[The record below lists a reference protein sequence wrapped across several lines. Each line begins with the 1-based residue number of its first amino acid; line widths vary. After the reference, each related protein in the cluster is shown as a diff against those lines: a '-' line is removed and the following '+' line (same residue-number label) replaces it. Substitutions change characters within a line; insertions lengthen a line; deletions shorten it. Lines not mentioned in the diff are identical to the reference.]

1 VQVDNDIDDL
11 IRDAVRRQEEM
22 AVDPDRIRAALP
34 ARAARK
40 ARVKRT
46 RMLVT
51 VAAAASVAVAV
62 AVPTVV
68 LRESADVGV
77 ATSPAAPSSAA
88 PSTGSSGSTT
98 AAPSPGAA
106 TAPLRFKPTW
116 LPPGLTEWQRVVPL
130 TSDHPKVGVA
140 RAWKIT
146 PADEIANLGL
156 NAYTSPQDKVPPA
169 PPILVNPDGTSR
181 GDLPGRSVEINGKPG
196 HYDGGTTITW
206 QVDPETKLMLTAPEL
221 GLSEDDLFRIARSV
235 QPDDTR
241 LHLPLH
247 AGPLHA
253 GSLPGGV
260 STLFATV
267 EGESPDS
274 WEASLFAERTMAAY
288 VSVRYGT
295 IDPGSAAGGEAVTVR
310 GVAARLTKLGDDTST
325 QPGYRTDWLLTADLG
340 DGRWLTVRGGTV
352 LDSPGGPALTRD
364 DILRIAEQVELDPGA
379 DLGWL
384 GD

>member
-62 AVPTVV
+62 PTVV
-68 LRESADVGV
+68 LRGSADVGV
-77 ATSPAAPSSAA
+77 ATSPTAPSSAA
-88 PSTGSSGSTT
+88 PSTGSPGSTT

-116 LPPGLTEWQRVVPL
+116 LPPGLTEWQRSVPL
-130 TSDHPKVGVA
+130 TSEHPKVGVI
-140 RAWKIT
+140 RTWKTT

-156 NAYTSPQDKVPPA
+156 NAYPSPQDKVPPA
-169 PPILVNPDGTSR
+169 PPPILVNPDGNSR
-181 GDLPGRSVEINGKPG
+181 GERRDLPGRSIEINGKPG
-196 HYDGGTTITW
+196 YYDGRTTITW

-247 AGPLHA
+247 TGP
-253 GSLPGGV
+253 LPGGV
-260 STLFATV
+260 SALFATV

-310 GVAARLTKLGDDTST
+310 GVAARLAKPTGDTST
-325 QPGYRTDWLLTADLG
+325 RPGYRTDWVLTADLG
-340 DGRWLTVRGGTV
+340 DGRWLTVHGGTV

-364 DILRIAEQVELDPGA
+364 DILRIAEQVELDPSA

>member
-1 VQVDNDIDDL
+1 MDNDIDDL
-11 IRDAVRRQEEM
+11 IRDAVRRQEEV
-22 AVDPDRIRAALP
+22 AVDPERIRAALP

-40 ARVKRT
+40 ARVQRT

-77 ATSPAAPSSAA
+77 ATSPTAPSSAA
-88 PSTGSSGSTT
+88 PSTGSPGSTT

-106 TAPLRFKPTW
+106 TAPLRYKPTW
-116 LPPGLTEWQRVVPL
+116 LPPGLTEWQRSVPL
-130 TSDHPKVGVA
+130 TSDHPKVGVT
-140 RAWKIT
+140 RTWKTT
-146 PADEIANLGL
+146 PAEEIANLGL
-156 NAYTSPQDKVPPA
+156 TAYTSPQDKAPPA
-169 PPILVNPDGTSR
+169 PPIFVNPDGTAQV
-181 GDLPGRSVEINGKPG
+181 DPGRPVEINGKTG
-196 HYDGGTTITW
+196 YYDGRTTITW
-206 QVDPETKLMLTAPEL
+206 QVEPETKLMLTAPEL

-247 AGPLHA
+247 TDP
-253 GSLPGGV
+253 LPGGV

-295 IDPGSAAGGEAVTVR
+295 IAPGSAAGGEAVTVR
-310 GVAARLTKLGDDTST
+310 GVAARLTKPSGDTST
-325 QPGYRTDWLLTADLG
+325 QPGYRTDWVLTADLG
-340 DGRWLTVRGGTV
+340 DGRWLTVNGGTV

-364 DILRIAEQVELDPGA
+364 DILRIAEQVELDPSA